1 MLDAVQAALEGDTGK
16 EDAATSNPDKA
27 LAQAPK
33 PAAEKAE
40 GDKTEADLSDEDLKR
55 LSQGVQKRIRSLV
68 SERKKLEGEISTFKP
83 KAEQL
88 DTITNQI
95 RQTGL
100 DQSDL
105 AVTFDIATAL
115 KRGDLF
121 GARKL
126 LAPIYEQVMRATG
139 GVLPDDLRQ
148 EVQGGAMP
156 AHRAQELAVARAA
169 AQQAAF
175 QGKQAQE
182 RQAAESAQQ
191 LTASFVNSVD
201 TWAEA
206 KAASDP
212 DWALKVPEIK
222 DALQLAILQGTKPK
236 NASEAVQMAEKA
248 LGAVNERRRQYRPA
262 PRAVRAVVSGGGASP
277 RNTAS
282 PKSYLDVIDGVL
294 G

>member
-1 MLDAVQAALEGDTGK
+1 MLDAVQAALDSEGK
-16 EDAATSNPDKA
+16 EDPATSNPDKA

-33 PAAEKAE
+33 PAAEKVE

-68 SERKKLEGEISTFKP
+68 GERKKLETEIVGLKP

-88 DTITNQI
+88 DHITSQI

-148 EVQGGAMP
+148 EVQGGLMP
-156 AHRAQELAVARAA
+156 VQRAQELAVARAA

-175 QGKQAQE
+175 QGQQAQQ
-182 RQAAESAQQ
+182 RQAADSAQQ
-191 LTASFVNSVD
+191 LTNSVVNSVND
-201 TWAEA
+201 WEKA

-212 DWALKVPEIK
+212 DWALKKPEIM
-222 DALQLAILQGTKPK
+222 DALQLALLKGNRPK
-236 NASEAVQMAEKA
+236 NEADALQMAEKA
-248 LGAVNERRRQYRPA
+248 LTEVNDRLRRYRPA

-277 RNTAS
+277 RNTAQ
-282 PKSYLDVIDGVL
+282 PKSMLDVVSSVL